1 MVDEALGAL
10 VSLAPGEVL
19 RGREVVGEELA
30 GLSWESA
37 KVIDCVFEECILT
50 SCNLTMATLTDTRF
64 VDCTFVGCKLLAVNW
79 TATGAGSMLAQ
90 PLRFERSRLD
100 GTTFAGLDL
109 TGFVFR
115 DCQLTDVDFS
125 ECDLRRADLGGS
137 DVSGARFADTDLS
150 DADLRGTRGLAL
162 DPRAN
167 RLKGARLDLDAAPG
181 LLEVF
186 GLTIS

>member
-1 MVDEALGAL
+1 MDDEALA
-10 VSLAPGEVL
+10 SLAPGEVL

-37 KVIDCVFEECILT
+37 RVLDCVFEECTFT
-50 SCNLTMATLTDTRF
+50 SCNLSMTALTDTRF
-64 VDCTFVGCKLLAVNW
+64 VDCTFVGCKMLAVNW
-79 TATGAGSMLAQ
+79 TATGAGSLLAQ
-90 PLRFERSRLD
+90 PLRFERCRLD

-125 ECDLRRADLGGS
+125 EAVLRRVDLGGS
-137 DVSGARFADTDLS
+137 DLSGARFAETDLR
-150 DADLRGTRGLAL
+150 DADLRGTRGLAM

-167 RLKGARLDLDAAPG
+167 RLKGARVDLDATPG

-186 GLTIS
+186 GVAIG